1 MGQAAKAP
9 RENRTITVDFHDDS
23 TYFQLMNDGKA
34 FVEFVFA
41 FPHSPEFS
49 GGEVQA
55 HTDSLLK

>member
-34 FVEFVFA
+34 FVEFVFR
-41 FPHSPEFS
+41 FSPLPRLS
-49 GGEVQA
+49 A
-55 HTDSLLK
+55 HTQGQL